1 MPLDLLARLSFHV
14 MNDLPK
20 IRIMKAN
27 RAFSL
32 KNLVLFIA
40 VVLISVSA
48 ANAQKS
54 FAPLQNSLTYAGT
67 VDGHMNFLLNYDNE
81 LGEKFFVLIADS
93 NGKVFFE
100 EVYAEKK
107 FNRIFSI
114 PVEAGNITLTI
125 TSFKSKNEKRFQVTT
140 ERRLVEEVTVSK
152 PTVKP

>member
-1 MPLDLLARLSFHV
+1 
-14 MNDLPK
+14 
-20 IRIMKAN
+20 MKAN

-54 FAPLQNSLTYAGT
+54 TSAAQSSLTYAGT

-81 LGEKFFVLIADS
+81 VAEKFFVIITDA

-125 TSFKSKNEKRFQVTT
+125 TSFKNKNEKRFQVTT

-152 PTVKP
+152 PSVKP

>member
-1 MPLDLLARLSFHV
+1 

-32 KNLVLFIA
+32 KNLVMFFA
-40 VVLISVSA
+40 VVLFSVSTA
-48 ANAQKS
+48 SAQKS
-54 FAPLQNSLTYAGT
+54 VAPPQHSLTYAGT

-81 LGEKFFVLIADS
+81 LGEKFFVLIADV
-93 NGKVFFE
+93 NGKVFYE

-125 TSFKSKNEKRFQVTT
+125 TSVKNKSDKKFQVTT
-140 ERRLVEEVTVSK
+140 ERRLVEEVIVSK
-152 PTVKP
+152 PSVKP

>member
-1 MPLDLLARLSFHV
+1 
-14 MNDLPK
+14 MNDLTK
-20 IRIMKAN
+20 TRIMKAN

-32 KNLVLFIA
+32 KNLVLIIA
-40 VVLISVSA
+40 VLMFTVSA

-54 FAPLQNSLTYAGT
+54 TSAAQSSLTYAGT

-81 LGEKFFVLIADS
+81 VAEKFFVIITDA

-125 TSFKSKNEKRFQVTT
+125 TSFKNKNEKRFQVTT

-152 PTVKP
+152 PSVKP

>member
-1 MPLDLLARLSFHV
+1 V
-14 MNDLPK
+14 KNDLTK
-20 IRIMKAN
+20 TRIMKAN

-32 KNLVLFIA
+32 KNLVLIIA
-40 VVLISVSA
+40 VLMFTAA

-54 FAPLQNSLTYAGT
+54 SNAPQSFLTYAGT

-81 LGEKFFVLIADS
+81 LAEKFFVIIADA

-125 TSFKSKNEKRFQVTT
+125 TSFKNKNERKFQVTT

-152 PTVKP
+152 PSVKP

>member
-1 MPLDLLARLSFHV
+1 
-14 MNDLPK
+14 
-20 IRIMKAN
+20 MKAN

-32 KNLVLFIA
+32 KNLVMFIA
-40 VVLISVSA
+40 VALFTVST

-54 FAPLQNSLTYAGT
+54 TATPQHTLTYAGT

-81 LGEKFFVLIADS
+81 IAEKFFVIIADA

-100 EVYAEKK
+100 EAYAEKK

-125 TSFKSKNEKRFQVTT
+125 TSFKSKSDKRFQVTT

-152 PTVKP
+152 PSVKP

>member
-1 MPLDLLARLSFHV
+1 
-14 MNDLPK
+14 
-20 IRIMKAN
+20 
-27 RAFSL
+27 
-32 KNLVLFIA
+32 
-40 VVLISVSA
+40 
-48 ANAQKS
+48 
-54 FAPLQNSLTYAGT
+54 
-67 VDGHMNFLLNYDNE
+67 MNFLLNYDNE

>member
-1 MPLDLLARLSFHV
+1 
-14 MNDLPK
+14 
-20 IRIMKAN
+20 MKAN

-32 KNLVLFIA
+32 KSLVLFFAI
-40 VVLISVSA
+40 VLFSVSA

-54 FAPLQNSLTYAGT
+54 LAPSQNSLTYAGT

-81 LGEKFFVLIADS
+81 LGEKFFVLIADA

>member
-1 MPLDLLARLSFHV
+1 
-14 MNDLPK
+14 MNDLTK
-20 IRIMKAN
+20 TRIMKAN

-32 KNLVLFIA
+32 KNLVLIIA
-40 VVLISVSA
+40 VLMFTVSA

-54 FAPLQNSLTYAGT
+54 TSAAQSSLTYAGT

-81 LGEKFFVLIADS
+81 VAEKFFVIIADA

-100 EVYAEKK
+100 EVYSEKK

-125 TSFKSKNEKRFQVTT
+125 TSFKNKNEKRFQVTT

-152 PTVKP
+152 PSVKP

>member
-1 MPLDLLARLSFHV
+1 V
-14 MNDLPK
+14 KNDLTK
-20 IRIMKAN
+20 TRIMKAN

-32 KNLVLFIA
+32 KNLVLIIA
-40 VVLISVSA
+40 VLMFTAA

-54 FAPLQNSLTYAGT
+54 SNAPQSFLTYAGT

-81 LGEKFFVLIADS
+81 LAEKFFVIIADA

-100 EVYAEKK
+100 EVYSEKK

-125 TSFKSKNEKRFQVTT
+125 TSFKNKNERKFQVTT

-152 PTVKP
+152 PSVKP

>member
-1 MPLDLLARLSFHV
+1 
-14 MNDLPK
+14 MNDLTK
-20 IRIMKAN
+20 TRIMKAN

-32 KNLVLFIA
+32 KNLVLIIA
-40 VVLISVSA
+40 VLMFTVSA

-54 FAPLQNSLTYAGT
+54 SNVPQSFLTYAGT

-81 LGEKFFVLIADS
+81 LAEKFFVIIADT

-114 PVEAGNITLTI
+114 PVEDGNITLTI
-125 TSFKSKNEKRFQVTT
+125 TSFKNKNEKRFQVTT

-152 PTVKP
+152 PSVKP

>member
-1 MPLDLLARLSFHV
+1 
-14 MNDLPK
+14 
-20 IRIMKAN
+20 MKAN

-32 KNLVLFIA
+32 KNLVLIIA
-40 VVLISVSA
+40 VLMFTVSA

-54 FAPLQNSLTYAGT
+54 TSAAQSSLTYAGT

-81 LGEKFFVLIADS
+81 VAEKFFVIITDA

-125 TSFKSKNEKRFQVTT
+125 TSFKNKNEKRFQVTT

-152 PTVKP
+152 PSVKP

>member
-1 MPLDLLARLSFHV
+1 
-14 MNDLPK
+14 
-20 IRIMKAN
+20 MKAN

-32 KNLVLFIA
+32 KNLVMLIA
-40 VVLISVSA
+40 VVLFSVSA

-54 FAPLQNSLTYAGT
+54 VAPSQNSLTYAGT

-81 LGEKFFVLIADS
+81 LSEKFFVFIADA

-100 EVYAEKK
+100 EVYADKK

-125 TSFKSKNEKRFQVTT
+125 TSFKNKNEKRFQVTT
-140 ERRLVEEVTVSK
+140 ERRLVEEVTISK
-152 PTVKP
+152 PSVKP

>member
-1 MPLDLLARLSFHV
+1 
-14 MNDLPK
+14 
-20 IRIMKAN
+20 MKAN

-32 KNLVLFIA
+32 KNLVLIIA
-40 VVLISVSA
+40 VLMFTAA

-54 FAPLQNSLTYAGT
+54 SNAPQSFLTYAGT

-81 LGEKFFVLIADS
+81 LAEKFFVIIADA

-100 EVYAEKK
+100 EVYSEKK

-125 TSFKSKNEKRFQVTT
+125 TSFKNKSDKKFQVTT
-140 ERRLVEEVTVSK
+140 ERKLVEEVTVSK
-152 PTVKP
+152 PSVKP

>member
-1 MPLDLLARLSFHV
+1 
-14 MNDLPK
+14 
-20 IRIMKAN
+20 MKAN

-32 KNLVLFIA
+32 KNLVLIIA
-40 VVLISVSA
+40 VLMFTAA

-54 FAPLQNSLTYAGT
+54 SNAPQSFLTYAGT

-81 LGEKFFVLIADS
+81 LAEKFFVIIADA

-100 EVYAEKK
+100 EVYSEKK

-125 TSFKSKNEKRFQVTT
+125 TSFKNKNERKFQVTT

-152 PTVKP
+152 PSVKP

>member
-1 MPLDLLARLSFHV
+1 
-14 MNDLPK
+14 
-20 IRIMKAN
+20 MKAN

-107 FNRIFSI
+107 FNRIFII

-152 PTVKP
+152 PSVKP

>member
-1 MPLDLLARLSFHV
+1 
-14 MNDLPK
+14 
-20 IRIMKAN
+20 MKAN

-32 KNLVLFIA
+32 KNLVLTLA
-40 VVLISVSA
+40 VLMFTAAS

-54 FAPLQNSLTYAGT
+54 TNATQSTLTYAGT

-81 LGEKFFVLIADS
+81 LAEKFFVIIADV

-100 EVYAEKK
+100 EVYSEKK

-125 TSFKSKNEKRFQVTT
+125 TSFKNKNEKKFQVTT

-152 PTVKP
+152 PSVKP

>member
-1 MPLDLLARLSFHV
+1 
-14 MNDLPK
+14 
-20 IRIMKAN
+20 MKAN

-32 KNLVLFIA
+32 KNLVLIIA
-40 VVLISVSA
+40 VLMFTVSTA
-48 ANAQKS
+48 HAQKS
-54 FAPLQNSLTYAGT
+54 TNTSQSFLTYAGT

-81 LGEKFFVLIADS
+81 LAEKFFVIIADA

-125 TSFKSKNEKRFQVTT
+125 TSFKNKNERKFQVTT

-152 PTVKP
+152 PSVKP

>member
-1 MPLDLLARLSFHV
+1 
-14 MNDLPK
+14 
-20 IRIMKAN
+20 MKAN

-32 KNLVLFIA
+32 KNLVMFIA
-40 VVLISVSA
+40 FTLFTVTA

-54 FAPLQNSLTYAGT
+54 IAPTQNSLTYAGT

-81 LGEKFFVLIADS
+81 LGEKFFVLIADAS
-93 NGKVFFE
+93 GKVFFE
-100 EVYAEKK
+100 EVYADKK

-125 TSFKSKNEKRFQVTT
+125 TSFKNKNDKRFQVTT

>member
-1 MPLDLLARLSFHV
+1 
-14 MNDLPK
+14 MNDLTK
-20 IRIMKAN
+20 TRIMKAN

-32 KNLVLFIA
+32 KNLAFIVA
-40 VVLISVSA
+40 VMFLSLSTA
-48 ANAQKS
+48 LAQKS
-54 FAPLQNSLTYAGT
+54 SASVQNSLTYAGT

-81 LGEKFFVLIADS
+81 LGEKFFVLIADA

-125 TSFKSKNEKRFQVTT
+125 TSFRNKNDKKFQVTT
-140 ERRLVEEVTVSK
+140 ERKLIEEVTVSK
-152 PTVKP
+152 PSVKP

>member
-1 MPLDLLARLSFHV
+1 
-14 MNDLPK
+14 MNDLTK
-20 IRIMKAN
+20 TRIMKAN

-32 KNLVLFIA
+32 KNLVLIIA
-40 VVLISVSA
+40 VLMFTAA

-54 FAPLQNSLTYAGT
+54 SNAPQSFLTYAGT

-81 LGEKFFVLIADS
+81 LAEKFFVIIADA

-100 EVYAEKK
+100 EVYSEKK

-125 TSFKSKNEKRFQVTT
+125 TSFKNKSDKKFQVTT
-140 ERRLVEEVTVSK
+140 ERKLVEEVTVSK
-152 PTVKP
+152 PSVKP

>member
-1 MPLDLLARLSFHV
+1 
-14 MNDLPK
+14 
-20 IRIMKAN
+20 MKAN

-81 LGEKFFVLIADS
+81 LGEKFFVLIPIQMEKYFS
-93 NGKVFFE
+93 
-100 EVYAEKK
+100 KK
-107 FNRIFSI
+107 F
-114 PVEAGNITLTI
+114 TLK
-125 TSFKSKNEKRFQVTT
+125 KSSTESSVFQLKQEILHLPLQVSRVKT
-140 ERRLVEEVTVSK
+140 RKDFRLQLNADL
-152 PTVKP
+152 

>member
-1 MPLDLLARLSFHV
+1 
-14 MNDLPK
+14 
-20 IRIMKAN
+20 MKAN

-32 KNLVLFIA
+32 KNLVLI
-40 VVLISVSA
+40 VTVLLFTISA

-54 FAPLQNSLTYAGT
+54 AVSTQNSLTYAGT

-81 LGEKFFVLIADS
+81 LAEKFFVIIADA

-125 TSFKSKNEKRFQVTT
+125 ASFKNKNDKKFQVTT
-140 ERRLVEEVTVSK
+140 ERRVVEEVIVSK
-152 PTVKP
+152 PSVKP

>member
-1 MPLDLLARLSFHV
+1 
-14 MNDLPK
+14 MNDLTK
-20 IRIMKAN
+20 TRIMKAN

-32 KNLVLFIA
+32 KNLVLIIA
-40 VVLISVSA
+40 VLMFTVSA

-54 FAPLQNSLTYAGT
+54 TSAAQSSLTYAGT

-81 LGEKFFVLIADS
+81 VAEKFFVIIADA

-125 TSFKSKNEKRFQVTT
+125 TSFKNKNEKRFQVTT

-152 PTVKP
+152 PSVKP

>member
-1 MPLDLLARLSFHV
+1 
-14 MNDLPK
+14 
-20 IRIMKAN
+20 MKAN

-32 KNLVLFIA
+32 KNLVLILA
-40 VVLISVSA
+40 VLMFTAA

-54 FAPLQNSLTYAGT
+54 SNASQSFLTYAGT

-81 LGEKFFVLIADS
+81 LAEKFFVIIADA

-100 EVYAEKK
+100 EVYSEKK

-125 TSFKSKNEKRFQVTT
+125 TSFKNKSDKKFQVTT
-140 ERRLVEEVTVSK
+140 ERKLVEEVTVSK
-152 PTVKP
+152 PSVKP